1 MNNSHEQRS
10 ISSNARSAADAL
22 PPARRLTGLPMLY
35 TQTAAMFLDAYRELN
50 SKKLFWIT
58 LALSALVALA
68 MGTLGI
74 NEKGITFLHW
84 ELDSFIST
92 AVMTKE
98 AFYRFLFATFGVP
111 IWLTWAATILA
122 LVSTSA
128 IIPDFIASGSI
139 ELTLSRPISRLRLL
153 LTKFLTG
160 MLFATAQV
168 LLFAGI
174 WFLIVGFRV
183 GVWDWPLFLAVP
195 IVVVFFS
202 YLFSMSVLLGLLTR
216 STIASL
222 LLTLLFWLFLFGF
235 NAFDGIAIQLREGA
249 NLRVQRL
256 EARADVQERAAR
268 TEIAEAGQPV
278 PETTQGVAE
287 VDSSLRRTLERL
299 EEERPIQQRWNRI
312 SNIVFISKTALPKT
326 SETIGLLSR
335 HLIKPEDA
343 ELFAT
348 GGGGGGGGTSG
359 RSRTPENT
367 GDTVS
372 MTNPDREYTRRVMEA
387 SNERT
392 LGWILGTSLGFV
404 AFILLISGWI
414 FGRRDF

>member
-1 MNNSHEQRS
+1 MS
-10 ISSNARSAADAL
+10 IVPGRPNPSGLSREINALD
-22 PPARRLTGLPMLY
+22 PVIRLRGLRMVLA
-35 TQTAAMFLDAYRELN
+35 QTAAMFLDAYRELN

-58 LALSALVALA
+58 LALSALVALG
-68 MGTLGI
+68 MGMLGI
-74 NEKGITFLHW
+74 NEQGITFLHW

-92 AVMTKE
+92 EVMTKE
-98 AFYRFLFATFGVP
+98 AFYRFLFANFGVP

-160 MLFATAQV
+160 MLFAAAQV

-174 WFLIVGFRV
+174 WFLLVGFRAQ
-183 GVWDWPLFLAVP
+183 VWDWALFLAVP

-202 YLFSMSVLLGLLTR
+202 YLFSVSVLLGLLTR

-222 LLTLLFWLFLFGF
+222 LLTLLFWLFLFSV

-256 EARADVQERAAR
+256 EARAEVQERAAR
-268 TEIAEAGQPV
+268 IELAEAGQPV
-278 PETTQGVAE
+278 PETTLAVAE
-287 VDSSLRRTLERL
+287 ADPALQRTLDRL
-299 EEERPIQQRWNRI
+299 DEERPVQRRWQRI
-312 SNIVFISKTALPKT
+312 GTIVYASKTALPKT
-326 SETIGLLSR
+326 SETINLLNR
-335 HLIKPEDA
+335 HLVKPEDS
-343 ELFAT
+343 ELFA
-348 GGGGGGGGTSG
+348 GGPPD
-359 RSRTPENT
+359 RTPDNA

-372 MTNPDREYTRRVMEA
+372 MTNPDREYTRRVLAA

-392 LGWILGTSLGFV
+392 LGWVLGTSLAFV
-404 AFILLISGWI
+404 AVVLLLSAWI
-414 FGRRDF
+414 FKRRDF